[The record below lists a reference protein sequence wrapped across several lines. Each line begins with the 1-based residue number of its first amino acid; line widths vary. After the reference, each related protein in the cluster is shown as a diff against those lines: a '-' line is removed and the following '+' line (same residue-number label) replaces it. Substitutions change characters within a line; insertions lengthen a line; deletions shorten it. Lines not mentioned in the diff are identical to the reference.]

1 MAEFN
6 DDTAALKYI
15 EERGYASYSS
25 IKNVRD
31 CVIPTKRTAEYFD
44 VGVAVHSLLLEH
56 CLEKEVAARLTADMK
71 FQVKM
76 MLQSLTSNTIV
87 KKLLQGSSNEE
98 KFFKNINGCP
108 VLGYIDI
115 NGVDAVG
122 DLKTTRHTSKSQ
134 FIKDMDFLQA
144 AIYRYVTGKKDFIYI
159 GISKVNYEV
168 FTFNVNEYP
177 SRIKSAE
184 ESMHQ
189 LTKYIASKINFKTNG
204 TDKKR

>member
-15 EERGYASYSS
+15 EKRGYASYSS

-31 CVIPTKRTAEYFD
+31 CVIPTKWTASYFD
-44 VGVAVHSLLLEH
+44 IGTAVHSLLLEH
-56 CLEKEVAARLTADMK
+56 CLDKEIAAKLTPDMK
-71 FQVKM
+71 LQVKLM
-76 MLQSLTSNTIV
+76 VRSLASNAIV
-87 KKLLQGSSNEE
+87 CALLKGSSNEE
-98 KFFKNINGCP
+98 KFLKPINGCP

-115 NGVDAVG
+115 NGVNAVG

-144 AIYRYVTGKKDFIYI
+144 AIYRQVTGKKDFIYI
-159 GISKVNYEV
+159 GISKVSYEV

-177 SRIKSAE
+177 SRIKAAE

-189 LTKYIASKINFKTNG
+189 LTKYIASKIFKTNG